1 MAVTK
6 TARTIQASTS
16 VSAGATQNGAEI
28 DLATALGMAI
38 TARVTNG
45 GTGPTIGCTA
55 IVEVRESGSG
65 SWRTWAQATA
75 PVTASAVTD
84 FAWEVPPAV
93 IRARVTFTGHT
104 GQAVTV
110 EAIGHELTSL

>member
-6 TARTIQASTS
+6 TARTIQSSTS
-16 VSAGATQNGAEI
+16 VSAGATQNGTEI

-45 GTGPTIGCTA
+45 ATGPTIGCTA

-65 SWRTWAQATA
+65 NWRTWAQATA
-75 PVTASAVTD
+75 PVTANAVTD
-84 FAWEVPPAV
+84 FAWDVPATV
-93 IRARVTFTGHT
+93 IRVRVTFTGHT

-110 EAIGHELTSL
+110 EAIGHELTTI